1 MKSVTV
7 ELLYVISSP
16 IYKSPYVVLNL
27 NTSFSFLPKADI
39 TLDPKPV
46 YFSHFTPKVLQHFPY
61 IISVLFIYSLDKP
74 AEDIQLHKYLSILSH
89 LCSVIFYIEIQLQA
103 KLLLHLASSSFLFT
117 EDKQGNM
124 EGVPT
129 YRSIRYFEQEVLM
142 RIHNRGTQLI
152 LEVKDTF
159 IKEVYKRSL
168 YIHKQEVLMRIHNTG
183 TWKVKDTF
191 MKEVS
196 RKLISEV

>member
-89 LCSVIFYIEIQLQA
+89 LFMFSNFLYRNS
-103 KLLLHLASSSFLFT
+103 ASSKTIIAPS
-117 EDKQGNM
+117 
-124 EGVPT
+124 
-129 YRSIRYFEQEVLM
+129 
-142 RIHNRGTQLI
+142 LI
-152 LEVKDTF
+152 
-159 IKEVYKRSL
+159 
-168 YIHKQEVLMRIHNTG
+168 
-183 TWKVKDTF
+183 
-191 MKEVS
+191 
-196 RKLISEV
+196 